1 MKNLHKKV
9 SAVLLAGAVL
19 AGSSLSNG
27 LIVHASSNKFVAE
40 SRMFIARYPG
50 GFIGD
55 SEEFLK
61 VYDELM
67 KDVPEKEIKAYEK
80 IMEKINKAV
89 KDLPVKYYFRLNYV
103 GIPNNVLDGLKKAGY
118 NSIQEMKGSASPN
131 AIVNFLYKYRQLHE
145 KNYVV
150 NFRDKKGKIYK
161 FIIYVESRDV
171 K

>member
-55 SEEFLK
+55 SEQFLK

-67 KDVPEKEIKAYEK
+67 EKVPDEVINEYKN

-89 KDLPVKYYFRLNYV
+89 KDLHVEYYFRLNYIGV
-103 GIPNNVLDGLKKAGY
+103 PDKVLEGLKKAGY
-118 NSIQEMKGSASPN
+118 NLPEISSPASPSN
-131 AIVNFLYKYRQLHE
+131 MVKILYKDKRLHE
-145 KNYVV
+145 KN
-150 NFRDKKGKIYK
+150 FIGKIRDRRGKVYK
-161 FIIYVESRDV
+161 FIFYPESRDV